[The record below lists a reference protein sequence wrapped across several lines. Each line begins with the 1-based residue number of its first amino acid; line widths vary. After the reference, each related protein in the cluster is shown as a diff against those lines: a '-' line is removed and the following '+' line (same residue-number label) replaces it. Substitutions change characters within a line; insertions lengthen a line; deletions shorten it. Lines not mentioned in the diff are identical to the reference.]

1 MREQDEFDRRIAVA
15 LDRIRYGLHVMG
27 AAPLASDGASIAA
40 LRGELDEER
49 VANAQLEER
58 VRLLKDRQD
67 TKVTALESSA
77 VESRAR
83 LSAMSED
90 LQALHQSN
98 AELRDVIGSLRAA
111 LADGMA
117 DPELINRAI
126 LAELDAVT
134 AARDADRAELNA
146 VIAELAPL
154 LAEER

>member
-1 MREQDEFDRRIAVA
+1 MRDRDDYDRRIALA
-15 LDRIRYGLHVMG
+15 LDRIRFGLNAIG

-40 LRGELDEER
+40 LRSELDEER

-67 TKVTALESSA
+67 TKVTTLEAASA
-77 VESRAR
+77 ESRAR
-83 LSAMSED
+83 LAAMSED

-98 AELRDVIGSLRAA
+98 AELRDVVGSLRAA
-111 LADGMA
+111 MAAGLADPA
-117 DPELINRAI
+117 LVNRAI

-134 AARDADRAELNA
+134 TARDADRAELNA

-154 LAEER
+154 IAEDQ